1 MARKPVVNI
10 INIEWGC
17 PTVSRAEQRL
27 KMELATL
34 RRAGAK
40 YAKVIHGYGSSGV
53 GGSIR
58 GMCRARLR
66 FMRENQL
73 IKAICAGE
81 SFGPFSPEGRS
92 IVNQAPLL
100 RQDADWS
107 RANPG
112 ITIVVLK

>member
-1 MARKPVVNI
+1 MVGKPVVNT
-10 INIEWGC
+10 INIERGC

-34 RRAGAK
+34 RRGGAK
-40 YAKVIHGYGSSGV
+40 YAKVIHGYGSSGA

-58 GMCRARLR
+58 RMCRARLR
-66 FMRENQL
+66 TMCENQL

-81 SFGPFSPEGRS
+81 SFGPFTPEGRS
-92 IVNQAPLL
+92 IVSQAPLL
-100 RQDADWS
+100 RQDVDWS
-107 RANPG
+107 RSNPG